1 MGTFE
6 ALFSGGGVTA
16 AAVWRLLL
24 GAAHPRP
31 GLCTWRVPWWRVAV
45 MSGGGGTATGTE
57 CPLTLGDAGAIL
69 SYKVGPALNFQ
80 LTTEFKLLKI
90 HRWHRTMYCLNK

>member
-1 MGTFE
+1 MAAVARRRSPETRTLHLEGFP
-6 ALFSGGGVTA
+6 GGG
-16 AAVWRLLL
+16 
-24 GAAHPRP
+24 
-31 GLCTWRVPWWRVAV
+31 VAV
-45 MSGGGGTATGTE
+45 MSGGGGTATGTG

-69 SYKVGPALNFQ
+69 SYKVAPALNFQ